1 MKKTTKLVITIAF
14 MISVAASF
22 FAGSHLKEQAHMDSR
37 MQRCHTLI
45 TFAIDKA
52 ENEDL
57 SNQDLMEALISN
69 VYAAYQ
75 FCDDPHLAAQLHD
88 LWNTLIFE
96 GDRYI
101 GKEDA
106 LTAQLRT
113 ILDTMQTAN

>member
-1 MKKTTKLVITIAF
+1 MKNFPKLVISIAF
-14 MISVAASF
+14 IISIAVSF
-22 FAGSHLKEQAHMDSR
+22 FAGSHLKAQAQIEGR
-37 MQRCHTLI
+37 MQRCHTLL

-75 FCDDPHLAAQLHD
+75 FCDDPHLAAQLHN

-96 GDRYI
+96 DSYPAG
-101 GKEDA
+101 EADA
-106 LTAQLRT
+106 LAAQLRI
-113 ILDTMQTAN
+113 ILETMQAPN